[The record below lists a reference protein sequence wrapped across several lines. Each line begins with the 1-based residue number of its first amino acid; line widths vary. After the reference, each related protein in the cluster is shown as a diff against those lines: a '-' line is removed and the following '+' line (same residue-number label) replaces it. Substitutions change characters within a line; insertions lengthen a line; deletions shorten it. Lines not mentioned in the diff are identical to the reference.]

1 MAQADNSQQKPDVNA
16 ELAALK
22 ADLAQLRGDMASLL
36 EAVRVEGGERAS
48 SAKAQASE
56 AIHERIDKL
65 DREFRET
72 LGKAQE
78 QGKAAVD
85 EVEGNIRKHP
95 IATVLAAFGI
105 GFVLAKLFDQG
116 GRH

>member
-1 MAQADNSQQKPDVNA
+1 MAQSESSQQKSDVNE

-36 EAVRVEGGERAS
+36 EALREEGTERATNAREQVS
-48 SAKAQASE
+48 D

-65 DREFRET
+65 DREFRNAY
-72 LGKAQE
+72 GKARE
-78 QGKAAVD
+78 QGQAAVD

-105 GFVLAKLFDQG
+105 GFVIAKLFDVG
-116 GRH
+116 SRH